1 MGNGRRGYFK
11 RGGIVGLTITKE
23 EIAQL
28 EQETFKGEIHV
39 IDHLK
44 QVPEAVNHLMKHPT
58 LGFDTETRPA
68 FKRGQVHKVA
78 LMQLSTEEDCFLFRL
93 NKIGYPDSLEA
104 IVVDQK
110 IRKIGLSLRDDFAA
124 IRKRSGL
131 SPQNF
136 IDLQSYVDKFGI
148 EVNSLQKI
156 YALLFE
162 KKISKNQRLSNWE
175 APTLSPA
182 QQSYAAIDAWACLRI
197 YKYLSSVNPVEW
209 AKREK

>member
-1 MGNGRRGYFK
+1 M
-11 RGGIVGLTITKE
+11 GLTITKE

-78 LMQLSTEEDCFLFRL
+78 LMQLSTEENCFLFRL

-104 IVVDQK
+104 IVVDPK

-175 APTLSPA
+175 APTLTPA

-197 YKYLSSVNPVEW
+197 YKHLSSVNPVEW
-209 AKREK
+209 AKREQ